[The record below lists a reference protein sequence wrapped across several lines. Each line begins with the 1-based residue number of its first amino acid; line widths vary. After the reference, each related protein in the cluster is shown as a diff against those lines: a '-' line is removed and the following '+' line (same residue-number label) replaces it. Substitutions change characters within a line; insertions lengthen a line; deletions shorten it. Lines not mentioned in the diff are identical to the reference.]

1 MKNWPILKKY
11 LLIIVTACITCN
23 YGFCPNIKNSAPTL
37 LFALFAFLNGMTWAG
52 RAHDHGGDRLKG
64 KGLDAGQVQP
74 SGDWALV
81 LPTQELVM
89 TSLLS
94 PEILFKLV

>member
-1 MKNWPILKKY
+1 
-11 LLIIVTACITCN
+11 
-23 YGFCPNIKNSAPTL
+23 
-37 LFALFAFLNGMTWAG
+37 MTWAG

-81 LPTQELVM
+81 LPTQVLVV
-89 TSLLS
+89 TSQLS